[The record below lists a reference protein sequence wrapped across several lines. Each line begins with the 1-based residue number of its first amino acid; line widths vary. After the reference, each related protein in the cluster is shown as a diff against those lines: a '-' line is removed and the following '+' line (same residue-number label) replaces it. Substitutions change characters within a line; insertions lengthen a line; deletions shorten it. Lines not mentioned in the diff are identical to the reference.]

1 MCNPRRV
8 VVRLAQDVRE
18 EWSRTVE
25 ERVVEQTDI
34 TAEEVLETRIDLGA
48 ELGMI
53 ALEELHTLLAEGY
66 GGWLPDE
73 AGDSTSYLL
82 HLDNGVLLR
91 YRPADSVLQVV
102 ARLSETVEAAAS
114 GSSAASG
121 LVEGAV
127 EVEGQGRYYDDGW
140 GGTNET
146 SARRAAEHD
155 AQRRL
160 SQAQERLRAEQQQAA
175 LDAAREQ
182 AQAHARAEAQA
193 LLEEE
198 AERRQAVLQARM
210 EALLHESEEAVQ
222 AAIGPLL
229 GQTYRRALLR
239 LAYENQGQVMQDTE
253 QDGMIDLVV
262 RI

>member
-25 ERVVEQTDI
+25 ERVTEHTDI
-34 TAEEVLETRIDLGA
+34 AAEEVLETRIDLTA
-48 ELGMI
+48 ELGDI
-53 ALEELHTLLAEGY
+53 ALEELRALLAEGY
-66 GGWLPDE
+66 GGWQPD
-73 AGDSTSYLL
+73 GDASTLA
-82 HLDNGVLLR
+82 LDNGVTLR
-91 YRPADSVLQVV
+91 YHPDSGVLQVV

-114 GSSAASG
+114 GSSTASG
-121 LVEGAV
+121 LVAGAV

-140 GGTNET
+140 GGHTEE

-160 SQAQERLRAEQQQAA
+160 TQAQDHLRAEQQQAA
-175 LDAAREQ
+175 LEAARQQ
-182 AQAHARAEAQA
+182 AEAQARAEAQA

-198 AERRQAVLQARM
+198 RERRQAVLRERL
-210 EALLHESEEAVQ
+210 EAVLHESEEEVQ
-222 AAIGPLL
+222 AAIGALL

-239 LAYENQGQVMQDTE
+239 LTRENGGQVVQDRE
-253 QDGMIDLVV
+253 SDGTIDLVL